1 MHNKYQ
7 TLGYTWSIT
16 QGPST
21 WIHLPSGGRYLGR
34 VRRSCVQGVP
44 WPNFSLMRRAG
55 KKTRRFS
62 VWNMVSNENHENHE
76 KICRPQRQNP
86 RTEYVRSNDVW
97 CDSSGDLDILNMR
110 GHQLWHFSQQ
120 CVCVYKYIY
129 IYAQQCDDGELV
141 WMQSGKQ
148 IMVYVGARTPILIF

>member
-1 MHNKYQ
+1 MKACI
-7 TLGYTWSIT
+7 TSIKHLVHH

-44 WPNFSLMRRAG
+44 WPNFSSMRGAG
-55 KKTRRFS
+55 KKHGDSQYETWFQMKT
-62 VWNMVSNENHENHE
+62 WKNMW
-76 KICRPQRQNP
+76 PQCQNP

-120 CVCVYKYIY
+120 CVCMYIY
-129 IYAQQCDDGELV
+129 IFTV
-141 WMQSGKQ
+141 VRWW
-148 IMVYVGARTPILIF
+148 RTRVNAIGQADHGLCRSSHSNSNLLKLY